1 MPRGPSTNR
10 MERCAS
16 PQNHRSS
23 VGEPT
28 VPTSARYLDELN
40 PQQRRAVEH
49 GVRQDKTVGPP
60 LLVIAGAGSGKTN
73 TLAHRVAHLIV
84 NGADPGRILLM
95 TFSRRA
101 AAEMTR
107 RVSRIAGKIGNGSS
121 INTLAWAGTF
131 HAVGARL
138 LREYAERI
146 GLDPTFTIHDREDS
160 ADLMNLV
167 RHEQG
172 FSKTERRF
180 PAKGTCV
187 AIYSRCVNAEVPLEQ
202 VLDRSFPWCA
212 SWTKELKQL
221 FAAYVEAKQAQ
232 NVLDYDDL
240 LLYWAQMMSDAALAQ
255 DVGGR
260 FDHVLVDE
268 YQDTNR
274 LQSSILLGLKPSG
287 TGLTVVGDDAQS
299 IYSFR
304 AATVR
309 NILDFPNQFSPRAEV
324 VTLDRNYRSTQPIL
338 AAANGVI
345 GLAKERFTKN
355 LWTERLSSRKPQLVT
370 VQDDANQ
377 ARYVVEQ
384 VLANREQGML
394 LKQQAV
400 LFRASSHSNALELEL
415 TRRNIPFVKFGGL
428 KFLDTAHVKDI
439 LAVLRF
445 VENPRDRV
453 AGFRLL
459 NLLPGVGP
467 ASAKRVLDAVAHA
480 VDPIGALYDLPAPA
494 RAGADW
500 AAFVE
505 TIGNLRKAA
514 WPADVEV
521 ARLWY
526 DPHLE
531 RIHEDAE
538 VRRPDLIQLEQIAS
552 GYSSRE
558 RFLTELTLDPPDATS
573 DQAGVPLLDEDYLIL
588 STIHS
593 AKGQEWKS
601 VFVLN
606 VVDGCIPSDLGT
618 GTTEELE
625 EERRLLYVAMTRAK
639 DDLHLTLPQRFFVHG
654 QCVSGDRH
662 LYASRTRFIPDALLR
677 LFERTS
683 WPISA
688 GASRR
693 VASQGP
699 RIDIASR
706 MRERWR

>member
-1 MPRGPSTNR
+1 MPT
-10 MERCAS
+10 AAA
-16 PQNHRSS
+16 
-23 VGEPT
+23 T
-28 VPTSARYLDELN
+28 YLDELN
-40 PQQRRAVEH
+40 PEQRRAVKH
-49 GVRQDKTVGPP
+49 GVQKNSTVGPP

-101 AAEMTR
+101 ATEMTR
-107 RVSRIAGKIGNGSS
+107 RVARIAAKLGRNAPLVGDS
-121 INTLAWAGTF
+121 LAWAGTF
-131 HAVGARL
+131 HAIGARL

-146 GLDPTFTIHDREDS
+146 GLDAAFTIHDHEDS

-187 AIYSRCVNAEVPLEQ
+187 AIYSRCVNAESPLEQ
-202 VLDRSFPWCA
+202 VLQRSFPSYT
-212 SWTKELKQL
+212 SWTSELKQL

-240 LLYWAQMMSDAALAQ
+240 LLYWAQMMSDAGIAEE
-255 DVGGR
+255 VGGR
-260 FDHVLVDE
+260 FDHILVDE

-274 LQSSILLGLKPSG
+274 LQSSILLALKPKG

-309 NILDFPNQFSPRAEV
+309 NILDFPNQFSPRAEII
-324 VTLDRNYRSTQPIL
+324 TLDRNYRSTQPIL

-355 LWTERLSSRKPQLVT
+355 LWTERLSSQKPRLVS

-377 ARYVVEQ
+377 ARYIVEQ

-459 NLLPGVGP
+459 KLLPGVGST
-467 ASAKRVLDAVAHA
+467 SAMRVLDAIVGATDPVA
-480 VDPIGALYDLPAPA
+480 ALIELPAPP
-494 RAGADW
+494 RAGLDW
-500 AAFVE
+500 VPFVAMVRNIRDA
-505 TIGNLRKAA
+505 T
-514 WPADVEV
+514 WPTDIEA

-526 DPHLE
+526 QPHLE
-531 RIHEDAE
+531 RIHDEDAE
-538 VRRPDLIQLEQIAS
+538 VRQADLVQLEQIAS
-552 GYSSRE
+552 GYPSRE

-606 VVDGCIPSDLGT
+606 VVDGCIPSDLGA

-639 DDLHLTLPQRFFVHG
+639 DDLHLMVPQRFFVHG
-654 QCVSGDRH
+654 QSMRGDRH
-662 LYASRTRFIPDALLR
+662 LYASRTRFIPEAILP

-683 WPISA
+683 WPVSA
-688 GASRR
+688 GASRS